1 MKKDAD
7 SLRSQIVIHY
17 LQRRTGMGTGKLS
30 LEIFGDTKE
39 HRKKVQLW
47 KSGTRMHATNR
58 NAILNRFPESDILLN
73 SAIYK
78 LLEPKLLTHEKI
90 DELLAGYRRHKGSI
104 PLEYWCIPDMS
115 WQGLAQKDKSEP
127 IFPIL
132 GRFNSKALSECGAA
146 DGFII
151 ILGLLHEIN
160 ADITQANDDKRHY
173 TARLTPHLIE
183 AARAFPVFARHP
195 DVKPYWEKL
204 YTLFKKLWYY
214 FNPSFDA
221 LILDDQLMSEYVNMH
236 AEYYL
241 ARGVLGRVPGSYRL
255 KLFRAPVLQATEWDH
270 ATS

>member
-1 MKKDAD
+1 
-7 SLRSQIVIHY
+7 
-17 LQRRTGMGTGKLS
+17 
-30 LEIFGDTKE
+30 
-39 HRKKVQLW
+39 
-47 KSGTRMHATNR
+47 
-58 NAILNRFPESDILLN
+58 
-73 SAIYK
+73 
-78 LLEPKLLTHEKI
+78 
-90 DELLAGYRRHKGSI
+90 
-104 PLEYWCIPDMS
+104 MS

-241 ARGVLGRVPGSYRL
+241 ARGVLGRVQGSYRL